1 MFISLPCTV
10 CAYFWVLWC
19 CNLRMGWEYSAL
31 GVQYWLPGISVSI
44 GATDGNGIDDEGSA
58 IGVRV
63 EDKES
68 LYTLWMPSYAR

>member
-1 MFISLPCTV
+1 
-10 CAYFWVLWC
+10 
-19 CNLRMGWEYSAL
+19 MGWEYSAL